1 VGRGNPP
8 VLRVN
13 VYEIKVVE
21 KFSSAHNLRHYK
33 GKCEAL
39 HGHNWK
45 VEAVLRSK
53 TLGKSGMVMDFGELK
68 NKLKKVL
75 LPLDHI
81 HLNELPA
88 FKKENPTS
96 ENIARYIY
104 QKLARIVGGRLRV
117 SVWETDTSSASF
129 EK

>member
-1 VGRGNPP
+1 M
-8 VLRVN
+8 
-13 VYEIKVVE
+13 YEIKIIE
-21 KFSSAHNLRHYK
+21 EFSSAHNLRHYK

-45 VEAVLRSK
+45 VEVLLRSK
-53 TLGKSGMVMDFGELK
+53 TLGKSGMVMDFRELK

-75 LPLDHI
+75 LPLDHT

-96 ENIARYIY
+96 ENIARYIH
-104 QKLARIVGGRLRV
+104 QKLARSVEKKLKV
-117 SVWETDTSSASF
+117 SVWETDTSCASF
-129 EK
+129 ED